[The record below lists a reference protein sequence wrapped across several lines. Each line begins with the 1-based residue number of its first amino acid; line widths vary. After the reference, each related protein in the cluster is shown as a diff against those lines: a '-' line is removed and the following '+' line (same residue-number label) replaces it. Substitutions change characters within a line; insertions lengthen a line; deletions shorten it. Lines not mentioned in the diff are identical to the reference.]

1 MDDLINFNNFSN
13 AMLTLTKC
21 ATADNW
27 RSVYSDCSHNNPFC
41 EQDTLYCGPGDLYT
55 NLYFIS
61 FELASIY
68 FLSNIFVLALIE

>member
-21 ATADNW
+21 ASADNW

-41 EQDTLYCGPGDLYT
+41 
-55 NLYFIS
+55 
-61 FELASIY
+61 
-68 FLSNIFVLALIE
+68 